1 MHNMKTLIGL
11 FAGIICLFVGI
22 NDPFGFW
29 DFLGY
34 GIMGLTIINKL
45 KDV

>member
-1 MHNMKTLIGL
+1 MKTLIAL
-11 FAGIICLFVGI
+11 FAGIICLFIGI

-34 GIMGLTIINKL
+34 GIFILTIGNKL
-45 KDV
+45 RNV